1 MIRVHPCL
9 TGLLLCVALAA
20 CRPGAAEYTESEAP
34 NRLTLDNASRVMDV
48 RFARGSSRLTA
59 ADAARLRAAIA
70 QGALTP
76 TDRVTVAAGGTPAL
90 ADARVSAVASE
101 LMRYGITASA
111 APIPGVAADHAIIQS
126 GRYMVNLPSC
136 PNWSKQSSLDFTNT
150 LSSNFGCATM
160 SNLGMMVAY
169 PADLAEGRPVGYADA
184 IPAAAAVQRYQA
196 EKVILPNPANIT
208 PIAATTAAPAG
219 GGATGAGTA
228 GTGP

>member
-1 MIRVHPCL
+1 MIRVHPSL
-9 TGLLLCVALAA
+9 AGLLLCVVLAA
-20 CRPGAAEYTESEAP
+20 CRPGAAEYSESEAP
-34 NRLTLDNASRVMDV
+34 NRLTLDNASRVMEV
-48 RFARGSSRLTA
+48 RFARGSSHLVA
-59 ADAARLRAAIA
+59 ADAAKLRAAIA
-70 QGALTP
+70 QGALTS

-90 ADARVSAVASE
+90 ANARFSAVASE
-101 LMRYGITASA
+101 LLHYGITASQ
-111 APIPGVAADHAIIQS
+111 APLAGVAADRAVIQS
-126 GRYMVNLPSC
+126 GRYMVNLPPC

-196 EKVILPNPANIT
+196 ERVVLPTAAT
-208 PIAATTAAPAG
+208 LSPIAGTNTAPAG

-228 GTGP
+228 GSAP